1 MADTRFFQTTATMP
15 QVDFGAIYDNAV
27 AKREAKENRE
37 LEYMDSFKKVRGAL
51 TPGLK
56 DLGQGYFNK
65 IQDSL
70 NEGDMSVDAR
80 RYRTDLYNQYQDVMA
95 SGLQYTQELN
105 KREAQILS
113 DPSKYNSPDVLI
125 ADLDDL
131 RNTDI
136 TDLSQLENQFSKL
149 PQLNKFK
156 RFNIPT
162 ANVMDITSEFKRTVN
177 ENLFRDQDTGIIDPE
192 KLKSTQAEFLNFK
205 NLDNEDL
212 EGIYAAAL
220 SHQGLL
226 TNTTSDIGLVR
237 EYANDPERA
246 KGLIEY
252 YGDLFGATYRSQ
264 VEMDERT
271 AAENKAKQK
280 ALADAASV
288 FEYQVPENNS
298 ISLTPARALK
308 EGTNF
313 VDTKVKA
320 PSGFANNIA
329 FITNIMGNNPGYED
343 DKGVK
348 KTIES
353 IGLDTEGNSIVK
365 ITYDQKIETNNF
377 DKENYKVTEVVPWEQ
392 IKNQGWNNE
401 GQIKRILSTY
411 KDMKNRFAN
420 LDPSTLASFRPL
432 GPDDPR
438 NRPRPGEG
446 TEIVSEEVVDTIE
459 QTPKSAVSQIL
470 GDIVVDDE
478 QKESENDSNQMRIPE
493 ITSPSERTSVRD
505 DMITRG
511 VNKVEENLEEDQ
523 VIELPP
529 LPSTSKPKPSLPK
542 TIEEQEEESLVVK
555 QNEEQDKMRS
565 LSNSREYYNE
575 LIDVAEIV
583 KELDTADLDYGDQ
596 IASSV
601 TQMTEETLQDLVS
614 RNEIDLG
621 KYSVKEFKDLIAEYQ
636 DDYPLFFRSALDQD
650 GQMELVEV

>member
-377 DKENYKVTEVVPWEQ
+377 DKENYKVTEIVPWEQ